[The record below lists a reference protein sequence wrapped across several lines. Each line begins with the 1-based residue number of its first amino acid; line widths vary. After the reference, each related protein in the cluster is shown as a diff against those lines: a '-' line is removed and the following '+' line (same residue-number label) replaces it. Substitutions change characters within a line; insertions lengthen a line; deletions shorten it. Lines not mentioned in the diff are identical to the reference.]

1 LKLSLCFYFP
11 YEEDS
16 GVPVLFYRMANALA
30 TAYPSIEVSVIDFSN
45 GVMSRNIKPLPNMK
59 LISYE
64 KGKKVMPPVGSI
76 LVMQTFVPYYWP
88 TELELVPNQKL
99 FFWNL
104 HPQNLI
110 PSLLPVPYLRELPM
124 NNFAVYRFVTI
135 FYPGLLNRLRKYT
148 QTLIKNKGL
157 FFMDKS
163 NLDFTSKY
171 LSTKITDRQFIP
183 VPAEYTNFSKSLDSK
198 NFIGDTIRFGWVG
211 RLCDFKSYILVYA
224 IKKLNEITFKF
235 EGKKFE
241 FHIVGNGPFED
252 YIKQKVENFQNIK
265 IVFHG
270 AISHKDLDSF
280 IDSNIDIFMAMGTS
294 ALEGAKL
301 GKPTFLLDPSLKEIK
316 NDYIFRMLY
325 DSTEYDLAHFVT
337 KDDFLKN
344 NTTLYDLL
352 KEIIANYSFHSEKS
366 SKYFFENHHLDKV
379 KDMFLEKAK
388 NTELTFSMIDP
399 AAFKKSKLL
408 TLYNKLRG
416 LNA

>member
-1 LKLSLCFYFP
+1 MNKSLCFYFP
-11 YEEDS
+11 YDEDS

-30 TAYPSIEVSVIDFSN
+30 SSFPEIEISVIDYHN
-45 GVMSRNIKPLPNMK
+45 GVMARNIHRLPNMK
-59 LISYE
+59 LITFE
-64 KGKKVMPPVGSI
+64 KGRKVKPPEGSI

-88 TELELVPNQKL
+88 KELELSSDQKI

-104 HPQNLI
+104 HPQNLV

-124 NNFAVYRFVTI
+124 NNFAVYKFASY
-135 FYPGLLNRLRKYT
+135 FYPTLFKRLREYT
-148 QTLIKNKGL
+148 QTLLNSKAL
-157 FFMDKS
+157 YFMDKS

-171 LSTKITDRQFIP
+171 LFIKIIDRQFIP

-198 NFIGDTIRFGWVG
+198 NSIGDTIRFGWVG

-224 IKKLNEITFKF
+224 IKKLNEITVKF
-235 EGKKFE
+235 EDKKFE

-280 IDSNIDIFMAMGTS
+280 IDSNIDIFLAMGTS

-301 GKPTFLLDPSLKEIK
+301 GKPTFLLDTSLKEIK
-316 NDYIFRMLY
+316 KDYIFRMLY

-344 NTTLYDLL
+344 NTSLYNLL
-352 KEIIANYSFHSEKS
+352 KEIFVNYRIHSEKS
-366 SKYFFENHHLDKV
+366 SNYFFENHHLDKV
-379 KDMFLEKAK
+379 KEMFLEKAK

-399 AAFKKSKLL
+399 AALNKSKLL
-408 TLYNKLRG
+408 TLYNK
-416 LNA
+416 